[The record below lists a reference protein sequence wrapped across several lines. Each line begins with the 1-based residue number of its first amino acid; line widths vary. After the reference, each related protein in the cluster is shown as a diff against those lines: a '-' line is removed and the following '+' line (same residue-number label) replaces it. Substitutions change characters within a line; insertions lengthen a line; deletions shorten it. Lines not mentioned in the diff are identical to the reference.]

1 MTDTKIMFFDIDGT
15 LLSEETKQIPESAI
29 RSIRQ
34 ARTNGHKM
42 FINTGRCLNNIDSY
56 ILDIGFDGLICAC
69 GTHIIYNDQDLLYI
83 TQPPEICSIV
93 VNYGLSCHLD
103 IVFEART
110 HIGFTPVG
118 TLRPS
123 AYELYK
129 SCIDRGFIPDMD
141 ILSKDFFFD
150 KFVVWIE
157 ENSDFPTFLNAVSP
171 YFVCI
176 DRSDSF
182 KEFVPRGY
190 SKASGI
196 QFLLN
201 KLNIPLNHAYA
212 VGDSNNDLP
221 MLEYV
226 PNSIAMGNS
235 QPVSLFEKVRYVTR
249 SVEEDGIEHALQHF
263 HFI

>member
-15 LLSEETKQIPESAI
+15 LLSEETKKIPESAV
-29 RSIRQ
+29 RSIRK
-34 ARTNGHKM
+34 ARKNGHKM
-42 FINTGRCLNNIDSY
+42 FINTGRCLHNIDPY

-69 GTHIIYNDQDLLYI
+69 GTHIIYHNKNLLYI
-83 TQPPEICSIV
+83 TQTPEICSIV
-93 VNYGLSCHLD
+93 TKYGLSCHLD
-103 IVFEART
+103 VVFEAVD
-110 HIGFTPVG
+110 HIGFTPID

-123 AYELYK
+123 AQALYR
-129 SCIDRGFIPDMD
+129 SCLERGFEPCLD
-141 ILSKDFFFD
+141 ILSNDFWFD

-157 ENSDFPTFLNAVSP
+157 EDSDFPTFLDAVSP

-176 DRSDSF
+176 DRSDNF
-182 KEFVPRGY
+182 KEFVPKGY

-196 QFLLN
+196 KFLLN
-201 KLNIPLNHAYA
+201 QLNIPLDHAYA

-235 QPVSLFEKVRYVTR
+235 QPTSLFEKVSYVTKT
-249 SVEEDGIEHALQHF
+249 VDDNGIEHALKHF

>member
-1 MTDTKIMFFDIDGT
+1 
-15 LLSEETKQIPESAI
+15 
-29 RSIRQ
+29 
-34 ARTNGHKM
+34 
-42 FINTGRCLNNIDSY
+42 
-56 ILDIGFDGLICAC
+56 
-69 GTHIIYNDQDLLYI
+69 
-83 TQPPEICSIV
+83 
-93 VNYGLSCHLD
+93 
-103 IVFEART
+103 
-110 HIGFTPVG
+110 
-118 TLRPS
+118 
-123 AYELYK
+123 
-129 SCIDRGFIPDMD
+129 MD

-212 VGDSNNDLP
+212 VGHSNNDLP